1 MSQALILGSV
11 DLSGLNFVLFEH
23 LSVQGVSSD
32 A

>member
-1 MSQALILGSV
+1 MPAILGSV
-11 DLSGLNFVLFEH
+11 DLPELNFVLFEH